1 MGLNWNWTEFCG
13 KCHWYLDRDSS
24 ESLDCLGYHGTF
36 NNISS
41 PNAWTWYTFPF
52 VCIILN
58 FFHQC
63 LTVFE
68 YKSFTSLV
76 IFILKYFI
84 FSVAVINWEYKEL
97 HDKISKKSLTPI
109 MWCVPF
115 KKSVKALYEN
125 GTMEM
130 STQRSP
136 KRPNAFQMEK
146 SVQMPARKRWLEVL

>member
-1 MGLNWNWTEFCG
+1 MILNFPMW
-13 KCHWYLDRDSS
+13 K
-24 ESLDCLGYHGTF
+24 HG
-36 NNISS
+36 I
-41 PNAWTWYTFPF
+41 AFPF
-52 VCIILN
+52 VHIFETSGIDITFC
-58 FFHQC
+58 FFIKAHA
-63 LTVFE
+63 F
-68 YKSFTSLV
+68 LV
-76 IFILKYFI
+76 LFILKYFI

-97 HDKISKKSLTPI
+97 HNKLFKKSLTPI

-146 SVQMPARKRWLEVL
+146 SVQMPARKRWLDVL